1 MTYSDDYPLPDN
13 GDFYVVFEGKSQ
25 RHVTV
30 AQQINLYTL
39 RAIVPGKDEGIYS
52 PVENIPAFDCHND

>member
-1 MTYSDDYPLPDN
+1 MTYSDDYPLPDS
-13 GDFYVVFEGKSQ
+13 GEFYVVFEGKSQ

-39 RAIVPGKDEGIYS
+39 RAIVPGKNVGIYLHVLKIS
-52 PVENIPAFDCHND
+52 